1 MNYGQG
7 QRGDFFGKGQTNFVN
22 LLRAYM
28 CFIDDMY
35 SFIKD
40 DLYICPKEIR
50 IRETLILFT
59 VNLIRFP
66 VGSME
71 PIWLQTLRYLIRLTA
86 T

>member
-1 MNYGQG
+1 
-7 QRGDFFGKGQTNFVN
+7 
-22 LLRAYM
+22 M

-35 SFIKD
+35 SFVKD

-50 IRETLILFT
+50 IRETLIPFT

-66 VGSME
+66 VDLMK
-71 PIWLQTLRYLIRLTA
+71 PIWLETLRHLIRWIA